1 MQIFIDDGS
10 VDAKVYNLDW
20 TKATDWVF
28 LINTEISIFIRVSR
42 VMKLQMLIVYNFIIK
57 HAYY

>member
-10 VDAKVYNLDW
+10 VDAKVYNFDW
-20 TKATDWVF
+20 AKATDWVF
-28 LINTEISIFIRVSR
+28 LINIEISIFIRVSR

-57 HAYY
+57 HAYN